1 MMSGKHWSDKTSRPP
16 SPGPPEEEPL
26 GLPVPQEPRAGDDR
40 PDADEQVEADRQIT
54 DPGLHSGKPL
64 DGNIM
69 ELMPHL
75 TAKEGQEDQYN
86 DKHKAD
92 NTSKVGHP
100 VGRAFHPGG
109 GVGAENAAMARFPG
123 QV

>member
-1 MMSGKHWSDKTSRPP
+1 MK
-16 SPGPPEEEPL
+16 
-26 GLPVPQEPRAGDDR
+26 
-40 PDADEQVEADRQIT
+40 
-54 DPGLHSGKPL
+54 
-64 DGNIM
+64 
-69 ELMPHL
+69 LMPHL

-86 DKHKAD
+86 EEHKAD
-92 NTSKVGHP
+92 YTSKVGHP